1 MREGAWHD
9 QDWKME
15 ALMEGTK
22 QKMSTKPAGVRSR
35 RPRAASAHS
44 FGRGGGAV
52 RQLWSRKAIP
62 VPMSRAMRTT
72 GERALTRS
80 RTP

>member
-1 MREGAWHD
+1 MWCCEQRQSSAGGAWQLHAR
-9 QDWKME
+9 KME

-44 FGRGGGAV
+44 FGRGDAV
-52 RQLWSRKAIP
+52 RQ
-62 VPMSRAMRTT
+62 
-72 GERALTRS
+72 
-80 RTP
+80 